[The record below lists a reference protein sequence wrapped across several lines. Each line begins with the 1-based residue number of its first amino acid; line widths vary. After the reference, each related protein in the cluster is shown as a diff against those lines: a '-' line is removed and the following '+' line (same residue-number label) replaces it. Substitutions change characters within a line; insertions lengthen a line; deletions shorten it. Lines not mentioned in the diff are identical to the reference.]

1 MNTAAGPV
9 KIAILSDIH
18 YAGTAERSRGQ
29 DYELRAIANPLIRVL
44 IRFYRHYIW
53 LRNPLE
59 QAPQLERFL
68 NAAGTPDYVVANGDY
83 SCDSGFVGVSD
94 PAAFQS
100 AQECAGKLRAKF
112 GEHIQFTL
120 GDHELGKLTLV
131 GGQGGMRL
139 ASWTAATEKLDLPAF
154 WKLAV
159 GNYLLLGVCSS
170 LLALP
175 AHEADALPEEMP
187 QWLKLREAHL
197 AEIRAAFAALQPQ
210 QRVILFCH
218 DPTALPFLWREDS
231 VRQRLPQIEQTIIGH
246 LHTRLVLWKSRLL
259 SGLPPIRFLG
269 HTVRKLTTALHAAHD
284 WWPFRVRLC
293 PALSGTELLNDGGFY
308 TMELDPAAKTP
319 PQFTFHPLPRGNKAA
334 FPCSPTRQ
342 K

>member
-1 MNTAAGPV
+1 MEARSSGRFRV
-9 KIAILSDIH
+9 VIVSDIH
-18 YAGTAERSRGQ
+18 YAGAAERAREK
-29 DYELRAIANPLIRVL
+29 DYELRTISHPLLRCL
-44 IRFYRHYIW
+44 TRLYRDYIW

-68 NAAGTPDYVVANGDY
+68 NAAGKPDCVVANGDY

-94 PAAFQS
+94 PATFQS
-100 AQECAGKLRAKF
+100 VQECVGKLRAKF
-112 GEHIQFTL
+112 GERIQFTL
-120 GDHELGKLTLV
+120 GDHELGKLTLF
-131 GGQGGMRL
+131 GGHGGMRL
-139 ASWTAATEKLDLPAF
+139 ASWTAATGQLGLPGF

-159 GNYLLLGVCSS
+159 ENYLLLGVSSS
-170 LLALP
+170 LIALP
-175 AHEADALPEEMP
+175 AHQADALPAEWPE
-187 QWLKLREAHL
+187 WLKLREAHL

-218 DPTALPFLWREDS
+218 DPTALPFLWREAA
-231 VRQRLPQIEQTIIGH
+231 VRQRLPQIEQTVIGH

-269 HTVRKLTTALHAAHD
+269 HTVRKLTSALHAAHD

-308 TMELDPAAKTP
+308 TMEIDPTAKMP
-319 PQFTFHPLPRGNKAA
+319 AQFTFHPLPR
-334 FPCSPTRQ
+334 
-342 K
+342 